1 MLIRYRVSLVTL
13 VLLHNKKFSTV
24 FDHGVAHST
33 NCESGLKK
41 STHLLLSTQPMR
53 RSKVPSREPKE
64 KGAIAPGSAQIHY
77 KSMTGLKE
85 EKKKKSITNSKKK
98 KKKKYCKYI
107 CKVIGKKGNIC
118 KRF

>member
-1 MLIRYRVSLVTL
+1 M
-13 VLLHNKKFSTV
+13 
-24 FDHGVAHST
+24 
-33 NCESGLKK
+33 
-41 STHLLLSTQPMR
+41 
-53 RSKVPSREPKE
+53 PSREPKE

-85 EKKKKSITNSKKK
+85 EKKRKVVQTQK

-107 CKVIGKKGNIC
+107 CKVIGEKRNIC